1 MRREIRTAR
10 QNRGTD
16 PATELFGGKPD
27 SPARVPGSPVCLP
40 GCPRHSA
47 RGGAAL
53 PDCTRRL
60 LDGPHDVRVD
70 ADRVSNRRPEQR
82 GPLYLEARERNGK
95 LGPSTHRVA
104 IHADHHRRIDGVGLA
119 VKREGARGP
128 PSAGLPVVGAPP
140 LPGPNF
146 RRAKPDERVPVGF
159 RHLAHLP
166 VAPVVAAVEAGD
178 GRLDDG
184 TAAIGIL
191 GVEHEPP
198 RHVAT
203 RSSPVVQR
211 RGTGVVDFALG
222 GVDRGDYSLRL
233 YRSRSA
239 E

>member
-1 MRREIRTAR
+1 MRRENRATR
-10 QNRGTD
+10 QNRTTG

-27 SPARVPGSPVCLP
+27 APARVPGSPVCLP

-60 LDGPHDVRVD
+60 LDGPHDARVD
-70 ADRVSNRRPEQR
+70 ADRVSNRCPEQR
-82 GPLYLEARERNGK
+82 GPLHPEARKRNRK
-95 LGPSTHRVA
+95 LGPGAHRVA
-104 IHADHHRRIDGVGLA
+104 PHTGHHRRIDGVGLA

-128 PSAGLPVVGAPP
+128 PSAGLPVVGASP
-140 LPGPNF
+140 LPGPNL
-146 RRAKPDERVPVGF
+146 RRTKSDERIPVGL

-198 RHVAT
+198 PTSRLV
-203 RSSPVVQR
+203 PVQLW
-211 RGTGVVDFALG
+211 RG
-222 GVDRGDYSLRL
+222 
-233 YRSRSA
+233 A
-239 E
+239 EPV